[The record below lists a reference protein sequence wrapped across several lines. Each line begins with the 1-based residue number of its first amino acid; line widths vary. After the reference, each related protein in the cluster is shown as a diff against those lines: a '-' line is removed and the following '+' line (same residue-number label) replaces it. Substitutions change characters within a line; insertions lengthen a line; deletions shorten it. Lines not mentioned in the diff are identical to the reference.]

1 MLLVPVQVTH
11 TEDTSLATPD
21 PRPYDIDRQVPP
33 VTIDDEGPGTPPEIL
48 TRADDPKPSRPA
60 PSSRA
65 APVFAAAFVGL
76 ALGFWGVY
84 WLL

>member
-1 MLLVPVQVTH
+1 MLLVSVQVTH
-11 TEDTSLATPD
+11 TEDTSLTTAD
-21 PRPYDIDRQVPP
+21 PRPYEIDQQVPP
-33 VTIDDEGPGTPPEIL
+33 HTDEGTGAPPEIL
-48 TRADDPKPSRPA
+48 TRADDRKLSRPA
-60 PSSRA
+60 PSRRA